1 MEQKLSQKII
11 RNTIF
16 SIIGRFWGVL
26 VALFLTPYIIHH
38 IGVERYG
45 IWAVIGVLTGYFGLL
60 DFGVGSSFVK
70 YIAEFY
76 TKKDWGKM
84 NQLVN
89 SGIVFYSIFAIFII
103 GLGFVLINLL
113 LPIFKIPPHL
123 YHEASFVF
131 LFGIALIGV
140 SSALSAFGSVAD
152 GLQRMD
158 ISSKVGLVMSIP
170 NIAGVIYFLEKG
182 YGLRGLIINNGIVLG
197 LNNII
202 DIIIAFK
209 LLPEL
214 RFNPC
219 LFDWEMFKKLFGY
232 GCKLQIAK
240 ISSMI
245 SLNVDKLLIGY
256 FLSVGMVTFYQLGS
270 SIIEQAKTLVLLF
283 PVALVP
289 AFSEIDAK
297 GEKNKLIDGY
307 ARGTK
312 YLALV
317 ATPLFTLIIVS
328 AHQIMGVW
336 MGNGYERSALIIQI
350 IGVGWLCA
358 ILSGMRSVIIQAIAK
373 PEIEMKAGLIAVVL
387 NIPLSILFIVWF
399 GFVGVAL
406 GTSIA
411 LFFSATY
418 GFARLHKELHIPLE
432 VFIKTTILKSIVIC
446 ASIGL
451 LVRGVTVILQR
462 FLVEPV
468 RTANLAIF
476 LVQAVLFFGIYL
488 KVLLSVKPF
497 DNTDI
502 RMFFESKPIFIRQL
516 AAKFSR

>member
-209 LLPEL
+209 LLPE
-214 RFNPC
+214 
-219 LFDWEMFKKLFGY
+219 
-232 GCKLQIAK
+232 
-240 ISSMI
+240 
-245 SLNVDKLLIGY
+245 
-256 FLSVGMVTFYQLGS
+256 
-270 SIIEQAKTLVLLF
+270 
-283 PVALVP
+283 
-289 AFSEIDAK
+289 
-297 GEKNKLIDGY
+297 
-307 ARGTK
+307 
-312 YLALV
+312 
-317 ATPLFTLIIVS
+317 
-328 AHQIMGVW
+328 
-336 MGNGYERSALIIQI
+336 
-350 IGVGWLCA
+350 
-358 ILSGMRSVIIQAIAK
+358 
-373 PEIEMKAGLIAVVL
+373 
-387 NIPLSILFIVWF
+387 
-399 GFVGVAL
+399 
-406 GTSIA
+406 
-411 LFFSATY
+411 
-418 GFARLHKELHIPLE
+418 
-432 VFIKTTILKSIVIC
+432 
-446 ASIGL
+446 
-451 LVRGVTVILQR
+451 
-462 FLVEPV
+462 
-468 RTANLAIF
+468 
-476 LVQAVLFFGIYL
+476 
-488 KVLLSVKPF
+488 
-497 DNTDI
+497 
-502 RMFFESKPIFIRQL
+502 
-516 AAKFSR
+516 